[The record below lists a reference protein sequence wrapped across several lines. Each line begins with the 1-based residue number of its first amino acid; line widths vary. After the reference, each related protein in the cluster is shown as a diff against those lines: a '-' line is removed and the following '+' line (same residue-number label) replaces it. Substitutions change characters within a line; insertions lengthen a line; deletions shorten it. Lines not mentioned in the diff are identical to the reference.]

1 MSLRARINL
10 LLTFVMLVF
19 ACALA
24 ALQIS
29 DSRNSIREEVEAATK
44 VSAQLLGIV
53 SQLNDQQSPAHLAS
67 FLQRLGRVRANDIDL
82 FDRDGKPLY
91 HSPPSTYK
99 AGRDAPAW
107 YSRLVSP
114 KVSEVSLSV
123 PDGTLVIRPHVSRAV
138 LDSWDELRRILWLTG
153 LLLVAVNAPVFWLAS
168 RSLRPVKD
176 IVAGLQRMEYMQFHT
191 RLPPFKLRELDVV
204 SETFNRMA
212 QAVEDG
218 FAARERA
225 ERSEH
230 QLRQNRELTQ
240 IIQDHIEEERRNLA
254 RELHDEL
261 GQAVTAV
268 RTIATTIV
276 TRAREDNP
284 EVASR
289 AQTIVDV
296 SGQMYTTMHD
306 LVSKLRPLSLDNL
319 GLGDALH
326 DLVGTQTQRHPEI
339 IVSLQLESDLTD
351 LSAELSISAYRIVQE
366 CLTNVLR
373 HAEATRANVRVSRAA
388 EPSGECLVLEVS
400 DNGVG
405 KAADVTAREGHYG
418 VLGVRERVSA
428 LHGSLTVSDR
438 QPVGVCVAARLPVQT
453 KPKIALT

>member
-1 MSLRARINL
+1 MIRICDPL
-10 LLTFVMLVF
+10 FRVF
-19 ACALA
+19 
-24 ALQIS
+24 LQIT
-29 DSRNSIREEVEAATK
+29 DSRKSIHEEVEAATK

-53 SQLNDQQSPAHLAS
+53 SQLNGQQSPAHLAS
-67 FLQRLGRVRANDIDL
+67 FLQRLGRVRANDIEL
-82 FDRDGKPLY
+82 FDGEGKLLY
-91 HSPPSTYK
+91 HSPPSAYK

-114 KVSEVSLSV
+114 SVPKVRMAV
-123 PDGTLVIRPHVSRAV
+123 PDGILVIHPHVSRAV
-138 LDSWDELRRILWLTG
+138 LDSWDELRRILWLMG
-153 LLLVAVNAPVFWLAS
+153 LLLIAVNAPVFWLAS
-168 RSLRPVKD
+168 RSLRTVKE
-176 IVAGLQRMEYMQFHT
+176 IVAGLQQMEYMQFHT
-191 RLPPFKLRELDVV
+191 RLPPFKLRELNVV

-230 QLRQNRELTQ
+230 QLQQNRELTQ

-276 TRAREDNP
+276 TRTQEDNP

-296 SGQMYTTMHD
+296 SGQMYTAMHD
-306 LVSKLRPLSLDNL
+306 LVRELRPLSLDNL
-319 GLGDALH
+319 GLGDALRE
-326 DLVGTQTQRHPEI
+326 LVGTHAERHPELVI
-339 IVSLQLESDLTD
+339 SLQVDSVLTD
-351 LSAELSISAYRIVQE
+351 ISAELSISAYRIVQE

-373 HAEATRANVRVSRAA
+373 HAQATRAEVRVSRAA
-388 EPSGECLVLEVS
+388 ASPGDCLVLEVS
-400 DNGVG
+400 DNGIG

-418 VLGVRERVSA
+418 VLGMRERVSA
-428 LHGSLTVSDR
+428 LHGSLTVSD
-438 QPVGVCVAARLPVQT
+438 QHPSGVSIVVRLPVQT
-453 KPKIALT
+453 KPAAALT